1 MDWTWAIAGV
11 NDDIP
16 RTAGPECVN
25 YMTNR
30 RRWTESIILSSIFIY
45 LIYRAAKRMNPIVL
59 PTAKEINKPHSAI
72 RLMLIIMMTLIFGI
86 ELGFKFANRNMIYV
100 LNPCHIQTVVQ
111 IYLLAA
117 KPSKT
122 TIALF
127 RIQMNNLN
135 GPFLAF
141 LFPEVECR
149 TLYFEQAT
157 YWIQHALLYIIP
169 VYLLKTGAYQME
181 DINDYNWTTIG
192 TATMLLYHFA
202 FLSTISMYI
211 GINLS
216 HMLCA
221 AQSDPFQGQ
230 NYRIAATIHE
240 IFLCPILNKV
250 TVLLCCK
257 PTTTVMLTKKL
268 KPNLELRLTNSN
280 NTARRISTEN
290 ALLTARLDNTYE
302 QLSRSVPATPTSQS
316 PTTSTGSPI
325 SEISLVAEMAA
336 AVAAGSGPVTIM
348 RRLKRNSINA
358 LTGESVSGVQLGAA
372 DQEERTNTTY
382 VRDMIDLL
390 NGECANTTTSVA
402 NDDYTMPTTKID

>member
-1 MDWTWAIAGV
+1 MDWSWAIAGV
-11 NDDIP
+11 NDEIP
-16 RTAGPECVN
+16 RTAGLECIN

-30 RRWTESIILSSIFIY
+30 RRWIESTILSAIFIY
-45 LIYRAAKRMNPIVL
+45 LICWAARRMDPIIMPPL
-59 PTAKEINKPHSAI
+59 KEINKPHSAI
-72 RLMLIIMMTLIFGI
+72 RLTLMLLMTFIFGV
-86 ELGFKFANRNMIYV
+86 EMGFKFANKNMIYV
-100 LNPCHIQTVVQ
+100 LNPCHIQTLVQ

-169 VYLLKTGAYQME
+169 AYILRSGAYQIE
-181 DINDYNWTTIG
+181 DLYDYNWTTIG

-202 FLSTISMYI
+202 FLTPISMFT

-221 AQSDPFQGQ
+221 ALSDPFQGQ

-240 IFLCPILNKV
+240 IFLCPILNKT
-250 TVLLCCK
+250 TVLIFSK
-257 PTTTVMLTKKL
+257 PIVMSNVKRLRPKFELPLDKSTKSDR
-268 KPNLELRLTNSN
+268 RL
-280 NTARRISTEN
+280 STDN
-290 ALLTARLDNTYE
+290 PLLTTRGTNTQV
-302 QLSRSVPATPTSQS
+302 QLSKSVPTTPTSFA
-316 PTTSTGSPI
+316 PTTNSSPI

-336 AVAAGSGPVTIM
+336 AVAAGSGPVTMM
-348 RRLKRNSINA
+348 RRMKRNSINL
-358 LTGESVSGVQLGAA
+358 LTSEIVSVGQQRNDTYNNA
-372 DQEERTNTTY
+372 DEL
-382 VRDMIDLL
+382 V
-390 NGECANTTTSVA
+390 NGEYTCVTTA
-402 NDDYTMPTTKID
+402 TKID